1 MELELSLGD
10 SLAPVKHTITLAP
23 APARTC
29 NGEGHDLA
37 LGLGVTPTEVSE
49 KDSQRT
55 SPRGEDIVVLEDDK
69 GCPQVEL
76 PVGASLSCPMNVV
89 SIQTRSANSEV
100 CKQGFDVNA
109 VPVDDGASTVRSLS
123 PSSMQ
128 LAEVPWLHAV
138 EQEAS
143 EDEENG
149 GGRVRKKLR
158 LSKEQS
164 AFLEDSFKEHST
176 LTLEQKSNIANRL
189 SLRPRQVEVWFQN
202 RRARRN
208 LTSYH
213 RTKLK
218 QTETDCEYLKRSC
231 QTLTLENRRLQ
242 REVAELRA
250 FRPTYPLYNHHLYG
264 VRACP
269 SCDNKAT
276 TYTNPL
282 LVTTAAAVSSP
293 GQGTSPASAMPTLFS
308 SRPRFGPFTTTGH
321 TVLRRQPSATS

>member
-1 MELELSLGD
+1 
-10 SLAPVKHTITLAP
+10 
-23 APARTC
+23 
-29 NGEGHDLA
+29 
-37 LGLGVTPTEVSE
+37 
-49 KDSQRT
+49 
-55 SPRGEDIVVLEDDK
+55 
-69 GCPQVEL
+69 
-76 PVGASLSCPMNVV
+76 MNVV
-89 SIQTRSANSEV
+89 STQTRSANSEV

-202 RRARRN
+202 RRAR
-208 LTSYH
+208 
-213 RTKLK
+213 TKLK

-264 VRACP
+264 ARACP

-282 LVTTAAAVSSP
+282 LVATAAAVSSP
-293 GQGTSPASAMPTLFS
+293 GQGASPPSAMPTLFS
-308 SRPRFGPFTTTGH
+308 SRPRFGPFTTTASH
-321 TVLRRQPSATS
+321 PVLRRQPSATS